1 MPLLD
6 ARKAASDRQKAIL
19 MELVPDRPELTETRN
34 SSCQLKDVEI
44 KDIER

>member
-1 MPLLD
+1 MPTMEVNMPLPD

-34 SSCQLKDVEI
+34 SSCPVS
-44 KDIER
+44 